1 MFPHTGS
8 VALHVPS
15 RRDESLDVALAAVL
29 AAFLSVY
36 NNVIGSRPWHRR
48 RYVPA
53 NLAATA
59 MLLAIARGRGLSPC
73 ELGLTPARAPA
84 GARLGALLG
93 AVVVYGVAVAAAT
106 PATRP
111 CLRDAR
117 VAGLTWQGV
126 AYQTVVRVPVGT
138 VLWEEVA
145 FRGVLLAS
153 FSRVL
158 STPGAVATTS
168 ALFGVWHIRPTL
180 DALRINQVATGPIR
194 TTAAVAASVAITAL
208 AGALLTGL
216 RRRTGSLL
224 APALV
229 HVAANSAS
237 TVAAAIAARLP

>member
-8 VALHVPS
+8 VALPGPS
-15 RRDESLDVALAAVL
+15 RGDEPLDVALAAVL

-36 NNVIGSRPWHRR
+36 NNVIGNRPWHRR
-48 RYVPA
+48 WYVPA

-59 MLLAIARGRGLSPC
+59 MLLAIARGRGLSPS

-93 AVVVYGVAVAAAT
+93 AVVVYCVAVAAAT

-180 DALRINQVATGPIR
+180 DALRINQVAAGPIR

-216 RRRTGSLL
+216 RRRTGGLL

-237 TVAAAIAARLP
+237 TVAAAIAARLR